1 MNSKLLSLAF
11 MIVLLLTVDNDN
23 DILEFKNHILST
35 LGYRN
40 EKQMAREYLSIA
52 NGCGE
57 QDILPVMRKN

>member
-1 MNSKLLSLAF
+1 MNSKLLSTAF

-40 EKQMAREYLSIA
+40 EKQMARSIYQLQIDVA
-52 NGCGE
+52 NSMFC
-57 QDILPVMRKN
+57 Q

>member
-1 MNSKLLSLAF
+1 

-57 QDILPVMRKN
+57 QHILLVMRKN